1 MCAVRKLGL
10 QYDHSFYVGP
20 TGAWTMRLSW
30 SVATHHDGGTT
41 QQPNGYL
48 YSLSDPST
56 TASHAGGWNAF
67 GTIPIGHLFD
77 ALGVEEPGDRDM
89 VSGSRL
95 EPITAM

>member
-1 MCAVRKLGL
+1 MG
-10 QYDHSFYVGP
+10 S
-20 TGAWTMRLSW
+20 SW
-30 SVATHHDGGTT
+30 SVATHHAGGPT

-48 YSLSDPST
+48 NSLSDPST
-56 TASHAGGWNAF
+56 TASYAGCWNAF

-77 ALGVEEPGDRDM
+77 ALGVKEAGNRAM